1 MKRVN
6 TLIDGLVMSRQFKA
20 SLPQVLVTSNHKL
33 RVRVKYVE
41 ERLRKTSQNGVWNS
55 CEATGRT
62 RNTATRFCVLFDT
75 DAQKKIGFRFGHPLA
90 KPRSI
95 DNFTGKEHLPFF
107 IQIVSPFRSQY
118 FWVFWN
124 IAVEKHQL
132 YLFESSRVWK
142 SLQQRNSIYW
152 SEQTY
157 VDFWYVSRSVKL
169 LKSKKGFDHIDRKS
183 VV

>member
-75 DAQKKIGFRFGHPLA
+75 DAQKKMGFRFGHPLA

-95 DNFTGKEHLPFF
+95 DNFTGKEHCHSLF
-107 IQIVSPFRSQY
+107 
-118 FWVFWN
+118 
-124 IAVEKHQL
+124 KL
-132 YLFESSRVWK
+132 YLLFARSTSESFGISPSRNTNFISSKTQGFGKVCNNEIP
-142 SLQQRNSIYW
+142 S
-152 SEQTY
+152 TG
-157 VDFWYVSRSVKL
+157 VSRL
-169 LKSKKGFDHIDRKS
+169 T
-183 VV
+183 